1 VKQEAAANT
10 KQDAKKGAVG
20 GGLGAVVGGIAGG
33 GKGAAIGA
41 VAGSA
46 GTVLATKGNEVEL
59 EAGTVVSTTLQEPLK
74 VLVPVD

>member
-1 VKQEAAANT
+1 
-10 KQDAKKGAVG
+10 
-20 GGLGAVVGGIAGG
+20 
-33 GKGAAIGA
+33 